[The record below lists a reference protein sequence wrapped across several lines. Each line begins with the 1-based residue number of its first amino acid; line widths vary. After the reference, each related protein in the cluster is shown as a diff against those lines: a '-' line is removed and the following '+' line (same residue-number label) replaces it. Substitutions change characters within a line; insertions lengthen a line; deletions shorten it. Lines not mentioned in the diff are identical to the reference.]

1 MVAQPWDYN
10 KNDRIVYFKRVNFMG
25 CESFLKDFRFIRKHE
40 TFQNNT
46 PLCYLLGS
54 SQLPGTQPLGPAAPM
69 PFFQLRTWELR
80 AGEGP
85 VRTALPTGARGAMGS
100 GAGLLAE
107 GLFPP
112 PFLSCLCWV
121 FTAAGGPSLVAAG
134 GLLSNCTQASLW
146 GGFSCCGAEALGCAG
161 FSNCGTEL
169 PCSCEIFLD
178 RGWNPC
184 PLHWRVDF

>member
-80 AGEGP
+80 A
-85 VRTALPTGARGAMGS
+85 V
-100 GAGLLAE
+100 
-107 GLFPP
+107 
-112 PFLSCLCWV
+112 
-121 FTAAGGPSLVAAG
+121 
-134 GLLSNCTQASLW
+134 
-146 GGFSCCGAEALGCAG
+146 
-161 FSNCGTEL
+161 EL
-169 PCSCEIFLD
+169 
-178 RGWNPC
+178 R
-184 PLHWRVDF
+184 